1 MKEAKMSSENT
12 QVVDFVQ
19 VADEALKKAQQMS
32 QETSDG
38 FNIFV
43 VGKSGVGK
51 STLINAVF
59 GEKLAKTGSGSPKTQ
74 NIKEYKSKDFSIFDT
89 KGLELEDYDST
100 KAQIAEFLAQKQTGN
115 EDEQI
120 HIAWLCIAE
129 SGRRIEKADI
139 ELWELLQKNH
149 IPSILVITKAEQD
162 KDENGE
168 LFSQLVKKEF
178 KTEEVQRVRALQ
190 IEDDEGNLKKVKG
203 IDMLVSKTYF
213 LAPQAKRNAFGR
225 KQIYDK
231 AMQRQERKK
240 RADSIINRYTAA
252 ASTVAASPIPFSDI
266 AILLPTQAAMIV
278 HISSIYDLELSLES
292 AKKLSLAFGAV
303 VGVGFAARAVAANLV
318 KIIPV
323 VGSVAGGVINA
334 GVAGTITKL
343 MGEAYIAYLDD
354 NAENLSEAVQKLSK
368 DIIELYID
376 KVKK

>member
-1 MKEAKMSSENT
+1 MSSENT

-129 SGRRIEKADI
+129 SGRRIERADI

-149 IPSILVITKAEQD
+149 IPSILVITNAEQD

-303 VGVGFAARAVAANLV
+303 VGVGFAARAVAANLI
-318 KIIPV
+318 KLIPV

-368 DIIELYID
+368 DIIELSID

>member
-1 MKEAKMSSENT
+1 MSSENT

-74 NIKEYKSKDFSIFDT
+74 NIKKYKSKDFSIFDT

-100 KAQIAEFLAQKQTGN
+100 KAQIAEFLAQKQIGN

-129 SGRRIEKADI
+129 SGRRIERADI

-303 VGVGFAARAVAANLV
+303 VGVGFAARAVVANLT
-318 KIIPV
+318 KFIPV

-368 DIIELYID
+368 DIIELYIN

>member
-1 MKEAKMSSENT
+1 MSSENT
-12 QVVDFVQ
+12 QIVDFVQ

-129 SGRRIEKADI
+129 SGRRIERADI

-318 KIIPV
+318 KFIPI

>member
-1 MKEAKMSSENT
+1 MSSENT

-129 SGRRIEKADI
+129 SGRRIERADI

-240 RADSIINRYTAA
+240 RADSIINLYTAA

-303 VGVGFAARAVAANLV
+303 VGVGFAARAVAANLI
-318 KIIPV
+318 KFIPV

>member
-1 MKEAKMSSENT
+1 MSSENT

-100 KAQIAEFLAQKQTGN
+100 KAQIAEFLVQKQIGN
-115 EDEQI
+115 EDDQI

-190 IEDDEGNLKKVKG
+190 IEYDEGNLKKVKG

-318 KIIPV
+318 KSIPV
-323 VGSVAGGVINA
+323 VGSVAGSVINA

>member
-1 MKEAKMSSENT
+1 MSSENT

-100 KAQIAEFLAQKQTGN
+100 KAQIAEFLAQKQIGN

-318 KIIPV
+318 KFIPV

-368 DIIELYID
+368 DIIELYIN

>member
-1 MKEAKMSSENT
+1 MSSENT

-74 NIKEYKSKDFSIFDT
+74 NIKEYKSKNFSIFDT

-318 KIIPV
+318 KFIPV

>member
-1 MKEAKMSSENT
+1 MSSENT

-129 SGRRIEKADI
+129 SGRRIERADI

-292 AKKLSLAFGAV
+292 AKKLSLAFGVV
-303 VGVGFAARAVAANLV
+303 VGVGFAARAVAANLI
-318 KIIPV
+318 KFIPV

>member
-1 MKEAKMSSENT
+1 MSSENT

-129 SGRRIEKADI
+129 SGRRIERADI

-318 KIIPV
+318 KFIPV

-354 NAENLSEAVQKLSK
+354 NAENLSKAVQKLSK
-368 DIIELYID
+368 DIIELYIN

>member
-1 MKEAKMSSENT
+1 MSSENT

-129 SGRRIEKADI
+129 SGRRIERADI
-139 ELWELLQKNH
+139 ELWELMQKNH

-178 KTEEVQRVRALQ
+178 KTEELQRVRALQ
-190 IEDDEGNLKKVKG
+190 IEYDEGNLKKVKG

-318 KIIPV
+318 KFIPV

-368 DIIELYID
+368 DIIELYIN

>member
-1 MKEAKMSSENT
+1 MSSENT

-89 KGLELEDYDST
+89 KGLELENYDST
-100 KAQIAEFLAQKQTGN
+100 KAQIAEFLAQKQVGN

-129 SGRRIEKADI
+129 SGRRIERADI

-303 VGVGFAARAVAANLV
+303 VGVGFAARAVAANLI
-318 KIIPV
+318 KFIPV

>member
-1 MKEAKMSSENT
+1 MSSENT

-318 KIIPV
+318 KFIPV

>member
-1 MKEAKMSSENT
+1 MSSENT

-100 KAQIAEFLAQKQTGN
+100 KAQIAEFLAQKQIGN

-129 SGRRIEKADI
+129 SGRRIERADI

-318 KIIPV
+318 KFIPV

-354 NAENLSEAVQKLSK
+354 NAENLSKAVQKLSK

>member
-1 MKEAKMSSENT
+1 MSSENT

-74 NIKEYKSKDFSIFDT
+74 NIKEYKSKDFGIFDT
-89 KGLELEDYDST
+89 KGLELENYDST
-100 KAQIAEFLAQKQTGN
+100 KAQIAEFLAQKQIGN

-129 SGRRIEKADI
+129 SGRRIERADI

-318 KIIPV
+318 KFIPV

-354 NAENLSEAVQKLSK
+354 NAENLSEAVQKISK

>member
-1 MKEAKMSSENT
+1 MSSENT

-59 GEKLAKTGSGSPKTQ
+59 GEKLAKIGSGSPKTQ

-100 KAQIAEFLAQKQTGN
+100 KAQIADFLAQKQVGN

-178 KTEEVQRVRALQ
+178 KTEDVQRVRALQ

-252 ASTVAASPIPFSDI
+252 AGTVAISPIPFSDI
-266 AILLPTQAAMIV
+266 ALLLPTQAAMIV

-303 VGVGFAARAVAANLV
+303 VGVGFAARAVVANLT
-318 KIIPV
+318 KFIPI
-323 VGSVAGGVINA
+323 VGSVAGGAINA

-368 DIIELYID
+368 DIIELYIN

>member
-1 MKEAKMSSENT
+1 MSSENT

-74 NIKEYKSKDFSIFDT
+74 NIKKYKSKDFSIFDT

-100 KAQIAEFLAQKQTGN
+100 KAQIAEFLAQKQIGN

-129 SGRRIEKADI
+129 SGRRIERADI

-178 KTEEVQRVRALQ
+178 KTEGA
-190 IEDDEGNLKKVKG
+190 KG
-203 IDMLVSKTYF
+203 
-213 LAPQAKRNAFGR
+213 A
-225 KQIYDK
+225 
-231 AMQRQERKK
+231 
-240 RADSIINRYTAA
+240 
-252 ASTVAASPIPFSDI
+252 
-266 AILLPTQAAMIV
+266 
-278 HISSIYDLELSLES
+278 
-292 AKKLSLAFGAV
+292 
-303 VGVGFAARAVAANLV
+303 GFA
-318 KIIPV
+318 
-323 VGSVAGGVINA
+323 
-334 GVAGTITKL
+334 
-343 MGEAYIAYLDD
+343 D
-354 NAENLSEAVQKLSK
+354 
-368 DIIELYID
+368 
-376 KVKK
+376 

>member
-1 MKEAKMSSENT
+1 MSSENT

-129 SGRRIEKADI
+129 SGRRIERADI
-139 ELWELLQKNH
+139 ELWELMQKNH

-178 KTEEVQRVRALQ
+178 KTEELQRVRALQ

-303 VGVGFAARAVAANLV
+303 VGVGFAARAVAANLI
-318 KIIPV
+318 KFIPV

>member
-1 MKEAKMSSENT
+1 MSSENT

-100 KAQIAEFLAQKQTGN
+100 KAQITEFLAQKQTGN

-240 RADSIINRYTAA
+240 RADSIINLYTAA

-318 KIIPV
+318 KFIPV

>member
-1 MKEAKMSSENT
+1 MSSENT

-129 SGRRIEKADI
+129 SGRRIERADI

-318 KIIPV
+318 KFIPV

-368 DIIELYID
+368 DIIELYIN

>member
-1 MKEAKMSSENT
+1 MSSENT

-100 KAQIAEFLAQKQTGN
+100 KAQIAEFLAQKQTEN

-129 SGRRIEKADI
+129 SGRRIERADI

-240 RADSIINRYTAA
+240 RADSIINLYTAA

-318 KIIPV
+318 KFIPV

>member
-1 MKEAKMSSENT
+1 MSNENT

-100 KAQIAEFLAQKQTGN
+100 KAQIAEFLAQKQVGN

-120 HIAWLCIAE
+120 HITWLCIAE
-129 SGRRIEKADI
+129 SGRRIERADI

-303 VGVGFAARAVAANLV
+303 VGVGFAARAVVANLT
-318 KIIPV
+318 KFIPV

>member
-1 MKEAKMSSENT
+1 MSSENT

-129 SGRRIEKADI
+129 SGRRIERADI

-240 RADSIINRYTAA
+240 RANSIINRYTAA

-303 VGVGFAARAVAANLV
+303 VGVGFAARAVAANLI
-318 KIIPV
+318 KFIPV

>member
-1 MKEAKMSSENT
+1 MSSENT

-129 SGRRIEKADI
+129 SGRRIERADI

-240 RADSIINRYTAA
+240 RADSIINLYTAA

-318 KIIPV
+318 KFIPV

-368 DIIELYID
+368 DIIELYIN

>member
-1 MKEAKMSSENT
+1 MSSENT

-74 NIKEYKSKDFSIFDT
+74 NIKEYKSKDFGIFDT

-129 SGRRIEKADI
+129 SGRRIERADI

-240 RADSIINRYTAA
+240 RADSIINRYTAT

>member
-1 MKEAKMSSENT
+1 MSSENT

-129 SGRRIEKADI
+129 SGRRIERADI

-240 RADSIINRYTAA
+240 RADSIINLYTAA

-318 KIIPV
+318 KFIPI

-343 MGEAYIAYLDD
+343 LGEAYIAYLDD

>member
-1 MKEAKMSSENT
+1 MSSENT

-129 SGRRIEKADI
+129 SGRRIERADI

-190 IEDDEGNLKKVKG
+190 IEYDEGNLKKVKG

-318 KIIPV
+318 KSIPV
-323 VGSVAGGVINA
+323 VGSVAGSVINA

>member
-1 MKEAKMSSENT
+1 MSSENT

-129 SGRRIEKADI
+129 SGRRIERADI

-240 RADSIINRYTAA
+240 RADSIINLYTAA

-318 KIIPV
+318 KFIPV

>member
-1 MKEAKMSSENT
+1 MSSENT

-129 SGRRIEKADI
+129 SGRRIERADI
-139 ELWELLQKNH
+139 ELWELMQKNH

-178 KTEEVQRVRALQ
+178 KTEELQRVRALQ

-318 KIIPV
+318 KFIPV

>member
-1 MKEAKMSSENT
+1 MSSENT

-89 KGLELEDYDST
+89 KGLELENYDST
-100 KAQIAEFLAQKQTGN
+100 KAQIAEFLAQKQVGN

-129 SGRRIEKADI
+129 SGRRIERADI

-318 KIIPV
+318 KFIPV

-368 DIIELYID
+368 DIIELYIN

>member
-1 MKEAKMSSENT
+1 MSSENT

-240 RADSIINRYTAA
+240 RADSIINLYTAA

-303 VGVGFAARAVAANLV
+303 VGVGFAARAVVANLV

>member
-1 MKEAKMSSENT
+1 MSSENT

-129 SGRRIEKADI
+129 SGRRIERADI
-139 ELWELLQKNH
+139 ELWELMQKNH

-178 KTEEVQRVRALQ
+178 KTEELQRVRALQ
-190 IEDDEGNLKKVKG
+190 IEDDEGNLNKVKG

-292 AKKLSLAFGAV
+292 AKKLSLAFGVV

-318 KIIPV
+318 KFIPV

>member
-1 MKEAKMSSENT
+1 MSSENT

-129 SGRRIEKADI
+129 SGRRIERADI

-178 KTEEVQRVRALQ
+178 KTEELQRVRALQ

-318 KIIPV
+318 KFIPV

>member
-1 MKEAKMSSENT
+1 MSSENT

-100 KAQIAEFLAQKQTGN
+100 KAQIAEFLAQKQIGN

-129 SGRRIEKADI
+129 SGRRIERADI

-240 RADSIINRYTAA
+240 RADSIINRYTAT

>member
-1 MKEAKMSSENT
+1 MSSENT

-100 KAQIAEFLAQKQTGN
+100 KAQIAEFLAQKQIGN
-115 EDEQI
+115 EDKQI

-129 SGRRIEKADI
+129 SGRRIERADI

-318 KIIPV
+318 KFIPV

-368 DIIELYID
+368 DIIELYIN

>member
-1 MKEAKMSSENT
+1 MSSENT

-100 KAQIAEFLAQKQTGN
+100 KAQIAEFLAQKQIGN

-129 SGRRIEKADI
+129 SGRRIERADI

-318 KIIPV
+318 KFIPV

-368 DIIELYID
+368 DIIELYIN

>member
-1 MKEAKMSSENT
+1 MSSENT

-129 SGRRIEKADI
+129 SGRRIERADI

-278 HISSIYDLELSLES
+278 HISSIDDLELSLES

-303 VGVGFAARAVAANLV
+303 VGGGFAARAVAANLV
-318 KIIPV
+318 KFIPV

-368 DIIELYID
+368 DIIELYIN

>member
-1 MKEAKMSSENT
+1 MSSENT

-129 SGRRIEKADI
+129 SGRRIERADI
-139 ELWELLQKNH
+139 ELWELMQKNH

-178 KTEEVQRVRALQ
+178 KTEELQRVRALQ

-292 AKKLSLAFGAV
+292 AKKLSLAFGVV

-318 KIIPV
+318 KFIPV

>member
-1 MKEAKMSSENT
+1 MSSENT

-100 KAQIAEFLAQKQTGN
+100 KAQIAEFLAQKQIGN

-129 SGRRIEKADI
+129 SGRRIERADI

-231 AMQRQERKK
+231 AMQKQERKK

-278 HISSIYDLELSLES
+278 HISSIYDLEISLES

-318 KIIPV
+318 KFIPV

>member
-1 MKEAKMSSENT
+1 MSSENT

-59 GEKLAKTGSGSPKTQ
+59 GEELAKTGSGSPKTQ

-100 KAQIAEFLAQKQTGN
+100 KAQIAEFLAQKQIGN

-129 SGRRIEKADI
+129 SGRRIERADI

-318 KIIPV
+318 KFIPV

-368 DIIELYID
+368 DIIELYIN